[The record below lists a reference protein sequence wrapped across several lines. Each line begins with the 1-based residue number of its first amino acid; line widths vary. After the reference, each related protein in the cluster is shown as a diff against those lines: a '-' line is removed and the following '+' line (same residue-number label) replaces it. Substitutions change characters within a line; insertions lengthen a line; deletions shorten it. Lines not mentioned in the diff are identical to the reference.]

1 MNPAAGGRPG
11 FASRGAMLA
20 LAALVLGLAIGMITA
35 ATGSEGT
42 LRLVDAIAPVGVLWV
57 NAIRMTV
64 IPLIVASL
72 IVATAGTEARAV
84 GRLGTRS
91 FAVFLAL
98 LLMLA
103 IFATVTAPL
112 LFQYLTVDA
121 GAAESIRSGADTL
134 VRPPLPSFA
143 SWLVSA
149 VPANPIGAAVDGAM
163 LPLVVFALLFGL
175 ALGRLPAAR
184 REPAYAVFRSI
195 ADAMLVLVSWILVVA
210 PIGIFAL
217 ALPLAARLGTGVVG
231 AVGFY
236 LAAHS
241 GLLLAA
247 TLVLYVIIAVLSRA
261 PVGRFA
267 RAALAPQLV
276 AVTTRSSLAALP
288 ANVVA
293 AERGLGLPSALTSFA
308 LPLAVSV
315 FRLNQ
320 PISWLAMALFASK
333 LYGVELGLA
342 SIVTLA
348 VTSVLMSFSVPGIPS
363 GSLFIVAP
371 FFAAHGIPPE
381 SIGVLI
387 ALDLVPDV
395 FKTLCNVTGHLT
407 AVTLLH
413 DTVTPS
419 AESS

>member
-1 MNPAAGGRPG
+1 V
-11 FASRGAMLA
+11 F
-20 LAALVLGLAIGMITA
+20 LGL
-35 ATGSEGT
+35 
-42 LRLVDAIAPVGVLWV
+42 
-57 NAIRMTV
+57 
-64 IPLIVASL
+64 
-72 IVATAGTEARAV
+72 
-84 GRLGTRS
+84 
-91 FAVFLAL
+91 L
-98 LLMLA
+98 LLLA
-103 IFATVTAPL
+103 IFATVAAPL

-121 GAAESIRSGADTL
+121 GAAESIRSSADTL

-149 VPANPIGAAVDGAM
+149 VPVNPIRAAVDGAM

-175 ALGRLPAAR
+175 ALGRLPTAR
-184 REPAYAVFRSI
+184 REPASAVFRSI
-195 ADAMLVLVSWILVVA
+195 ADAMLVLVSWILAVA

-217 ALPLAARLGTGVVG
+217 ALPLAARLGSGVVG

-241 GLLLAA
+241 GLLLAG
-247 TLVLYVIIAVLSRA
+247 TLVLYVIIAVVSRA
-261 PVGRFA
+261 PLGRFA

-293 AERGLGLPSALTSFA
+293 AERGLGLPSGLASFA

-333 LYGVELGLA
+333 LYGVELGVA

-413 DTVTPS
+413 DTVSAT
-419 AESS
+419 AESG